1 MSDIQFNWSRLEQL
15 SGPQFHD
22 IIAHRERV
30 FIVEQNC
37 PFQDADQYDA
47 HSWHLIGRVDGQLA
61 AYLRITDAGHKF
73 AEACI
78 GRVLTASEFRGQ
90 SFGIAL
96 MQEALNGMHQ
106 QFSKQANRIG
116 AQSYLLKFYGSF
128 GFVVVGDEYL
138 EDGIPH
144 FEMLRPAD

>member
-1 MSDIQFNWSRLEQL
+1 MNFYLKSFNELTTQEVYAILKLRN
-15 SGPQFHD
+15 
-22 IIAHRERV
+22 AV

-37 PFQDADQYDA
+37 PFLDADQYDA

-144 FEMLRPAD
+144 FEMFRPAD

>member
-1 MSDIQFNWSRLEQL
+1 MPLSFQWSRLEQL
-15 SGPQFHD
+15 SGPQFHE

-30 FIVEQNC
+30 FVLEQNC
-37 PFQDADQYDA
+37 PFLDADQYDA
-47 HSWHLIGRVDGQLA
+47 HSWHLVGRVDGQFA
-61 AYLRITDAGHKF
+61 AYLRVTDAGHKF

-78 GRVLTASEFRGQ
+78 GRVLTVSEFRGQ

-96 MQEALNGMHQ
+96 IQEALNGMHQ
-106 QFSKQANRIG
+106 QFSKQAIRIG

-144 FEMLRPAD
+144 FEMLRPAN

>member
-1 MSDIQFNWSRLEQL
+1 MPLSFQWSRLEQL
-15 SGPQFHD
+15 SGLQFHE

-30 FIVEQNC
+30 FVIEQNC
-37 PFQDADQYDA
+37 PYQDADQHDA
-47 HSWHLIGRVDGQLA
+47 HSWHLVGRVDGQFA
-61 AYLRITDAGHKF
+61 AYLRVTDAGHKF

-90 SFGIAL
+90 SFGKAL
-96 MQEALNGMHQ
+96 IQEALNGMNQ
-106 QFSKQANRIG
+106 LFSKQAIRIG